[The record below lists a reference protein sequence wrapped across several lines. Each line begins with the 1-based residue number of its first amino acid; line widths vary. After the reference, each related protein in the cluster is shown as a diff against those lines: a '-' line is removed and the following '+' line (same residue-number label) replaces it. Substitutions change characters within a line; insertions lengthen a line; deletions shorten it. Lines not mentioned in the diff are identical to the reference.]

1 MSASGH
7 PGLVTL
13 VLAVDVGGTTIKAE
27 ITDESGAA
35 VAADWVATPQ
45 GAAALDAVAELGT
58 QLIASVGPVAAAGV
72 VLPGIVDRDR
82 RIAVFSANI
91 GWSDLAAGDLLE
103 QAWGI
108 PVAIDHD
115 VTCAGWAEWATG
127 SGQGCGNM
135 AFVAIGTGIS
145 AAIVSEGRLLRGSA
159 GRQPGE
165 IGHVVVRPGGPQC
178 GCGAR
183 GCLEAVASAAAIAR
197 EYSAVSGNAVSG
209 ARDVELAA
217 AHDDRARKV
226 WDDAMSAL
234 ADGLTVLT
242 TLFAPERIVLGGGLA
257 QGADFLLS
265 PLDGALSRRVCV
277 QPVPEVVLA
286 GHGMRAGLA
295 GAALLAREL
304 LARGRP

>member
-1 MSASGH
+1 
-7 PGLVTL
+7 VTL

-27 ITDESGAA
+27 ITDESGAV
-35 VAADWVATPQ
+35 VAADRVATPR
-45 GAAALDAVAELGT
+45 GAAALDAVAGLGSG
-58 QLIASVGPVAAAGV
+58 LISAVGPVAAAGV
-72 VLPGIVDRDR
+72 VLPGIVDPDR

-127 SGQGCGNM
+127 SGQDCDNM

-145 AAIVSEGRLLRGSA
+145 AAIVTDGRLLRGNG

-197 EYSAVSGNAVSG
+197 EYSSVSGTTTSG
-209 ARDVELAA
+209 ALDVELAA

-226 WDDAMSAL
+226 WDDAISAL
-234 ADGLTVLT
+234 ADGLIVLT

-257 QGADFLLS
+257 QGSDFLLT
-265 PLDGALSRRVCV
+265 PLAAALSCRVCI
-277 QPVPEVVLA
+277 QPAPTVVLA

-295 GAALLAREL
+295 GAALLARDR
-304 LARGRP
+304 LARKRP